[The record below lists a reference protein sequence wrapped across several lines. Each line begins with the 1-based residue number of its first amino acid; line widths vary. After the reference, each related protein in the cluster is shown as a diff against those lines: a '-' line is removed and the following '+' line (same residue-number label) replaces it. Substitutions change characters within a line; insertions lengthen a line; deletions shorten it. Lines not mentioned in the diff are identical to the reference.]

1 MNWIILIRAL
11 SGFFA
16 ALSVPTTLCA
26 LWAFG
31 NDHYVQASLFILV
44 LTILIV
50 GSAVFRIAS
59 KGHRT
64 SNARPRDV
72 IGFLIAA
79 WISLAFLG
87 AIPFVN
93 AAGDRLV
100 VALFESVSSAT
111 TTGTSLLPEEFN
123 LLASLFAWR
132 GILHLT
138 GAILSIGGMVM
149 VVRMVGTSVP
159 GLDAKTTAISLPG
172 IAHQGLFRIFW
183 AVGALVLLLSVVSG
197 ALLLID
203 GYAIREAFGLSVSAV
218 TSGRV
223 FGIDEAADSMSTFG
237 ATVLI
242 VTMFIG
248 MLNAVLIFNSPRKPL
263 QLLVDAETITLAT
276 IAVILSGLVFFL
288 FDGQHHLATAIGVAI
303 SIMSTSGLFI
313 SPGHL
318 LDIPVPVLLFFGFM
332 GGAAISATGG
342 MKIYRMLVLLSQA
355 GNEFSKLAQP
365 HAVTRAQANES
376 QIPARF
382 VLTVWAYLVGF
393 AMLSIVLAAI
403 LALNGATFEQAI
415 VSSLGSITNSAA
427 LLTLEWIDN
436 SWSRTFSEL
445 ILSIFMVLGRLELL
459 LLASL
464 FFSDR

>member
-11 SGFFA
+11 SGFLA
-16 ALSVPTTLCA
+16 ALAVPTTLCA
-26 LWAFG
+26 LWAFA

-44 LTILIV
+44 LTTLVV

-59 KGHRT
+59 KGYRT
-64 SNARPRDV
+64 ADAKPRDV
-72 IGFLIAA
+72 IGFLILA
-79 WISLAFLG
+79 WMVLAVLG

-93 AAGDRLV
+93 VAGDRLI
-100 VALFESVSSAT
+100 VALFESVSCAT
-111 TTGTSLLPEEFN
+111 TTGTTLLPEGQG
-123 LLASLFAWR
+123 LPASLFAWR

-159 GLDAKTTAISLPG
+159 GLDSTTTAISLPG
-172 IAHQGLFRIFW
+172 VTQQGLFRIFW
-183 AVGALVLLLSVVSG
+183 AVGALVLSLSAVVGVLLI
-197 ALLLID
+197 ID
-203 GYAIREAFGLSVSAV
+203 GYTIREAFGLSVSAV

-223 FGIDEAADSMSTFG
+223 FGFDEAADSLSVFG
-237 ATVLI
+237 AVVLI
-242 VTMFIG
+242 FAIFIG
-248 MLNAVLIFNSPRKPL
+248 MLNAVLVFNVFQKPMR
-263 QLLVDAETITLAT
+263 LLKDLETVTLAVT
-276 IAVILSGLVFFL
+276 TVVLSALIIYL
-288 FDGQHHLATAIGVAI
+288 FHGQHHIATAIGVAL

-318 LDIPVPVLLFFGFM
+318 LDIPVPILLFFGFM

-365 HAVTRAQANES
+365 HAVTRAQAIES
-376 QIPARF
+376 QIPAKF

-393 AMLSIVLAAI
+393 AMLSIILAGI
-403 LALNGATFEQAI
+403 LALNGATFEQAM
-415 VSSLGSITNSAA
+415 VSSLGSVTNSAA

-445 ILSIFMVLGRLELL
+445 ILSGFMILGRLELL

>member
-16 ALSVPTTLCA
+16 ALAVPTTLCA

-64 SNARPRDV
+64 SDARPRDV

-183 AVGALVLLLSVVSG
+183 AVGALVLLLSV
-197 ALLLID
+197 
-203 GYAIREAFGLSVSAV
+203 
-218 TSGRV
+218 
-223 FGIDEAADSMSTFG
+223 
-237 ATVLI
+237 
-242 VTMFIG
+242 
-248 MLNAVLIFNSPRKPL
+248 
-263 QLLVDAETITLAT
+263 
-276 IAVILSGLVFFL
+276 
-288 FDGQHHLATAIGVAI
+288 
-303 SIMSTSGLFI
+303 
-313 SPGHL
+313 
-318 LDIPVPVLLFFGFM
+318 
-332 GGAAISATGG
+332 
-342 MKIYRMLVLLSQA
+342 
-355 GNEFSKLAQP
+355 
-365 HAVTRAQANES
+365 
-376 QIPARF
+376 
-382 VLTVWAYLVGF
+382 
-393 AMLSIVLAAI
+393 
-403 LALNGATFEQAI
+403 
-415 VSSLGSITNSAA
+415 
-427 LLTLEWIDN
+427 
-436 SWSRTFSEL
+436 
-445 ILSIFMVLGRLELL
+445 
-459 LLASL
+459 
-464 FFSDR
+464 